1 MGELSKNLL
10 EHAIQQSI
18 LGIID
23 DTMSSAKILH
33 NLAQVLEEEDLD
45 AANPN
50 QLRESAVRCIDV
62 IELLIEAATTQPSFN
77 DYKDSPIARD
87 LQTLRNMILGTEEQA

>member
-1 MGELSKNLL
+1 
-10 EHAIQQSI
+10 
-18 LGIID
+18 
-23 DTMSSAKILH
+23 
-33 NLAQVLEEEDLD
+33 
-45 AANPN
+45 
-50 QLRESAVRCIDV
+50 V